1 MKTLHNIWELTQL
14 TNHNLKEI
22 CFELDY
28 MLYSECNMN
37 YNPMNKTELVG
48 SLYNT
53 LLEEGCEDETTM
65 IDYLLELVKEGKI
78 TLTNH

>member
-28 MLYSECNMN
+28 MFYSECNMN

>member
-1 MKTLHNIWELTQL
+1 MNTLHNIWELTQL